1 MKAIDFSGILCF
13 IDLVA
18 EKKMLLKYQG
28 TKMHKRF
35 CIPLFTIII
44 LFLLSSCSNN
54 QGKNE
59 NKLIDPKALKEPL
72 IEANKDLVEAEEEQI
87 NDYIARY
94 KWKMSLTE
102 SGLRY
107 LIYKK
112 AEGEKA
118 SNGKLAKINYKVELL
133 NGELCYSSEI
143 DGPKEFVIGGGE
155 VESGLNEA
163 ILLLKIG
170 EKAKFIIPSH
180 LAFGLTGDKD
190 KIPLRA
196 SLIYDIELLE
206 LR

>member
-1 MKAIDFSGILCF
+1 MNIEYRISNIEFRRERRIIL
-13 IDLVA
+13 
-18 EKKMLLKYQG
+18 
-28 TKMHKRF
+28 
-35 CIPLFTIII
+35 PTILII
-44 LFLLSSCSNN
+44 LFISTLLFACSD
-54 QGKNE
+54 KNSKQE
-59 NKLIDPKALKEPL
+59 KEHIDPKALKEPL

-87 NDYIARY
+87 NDYITRY
-94 KWKMSLTE
+94 KWKMKLTE

-112 AEGEKA
+112 TDREQA
-118 SNGKLAKINYKVELL
+118 SNEKLAKINYKVELL